1 LQLDQFPLL
10 CIAGKVTDH
19 ELIANWIFKYTSTIL
34 MTDKHISTAAAE
46 SEPSRLV
53 GQDLSLNSPRSL
65 PLMPSRSQH
74 QLYYTRRKPL
84 HPKNVGSLA
93 HRKQAASLL

>member
-1 LQLDQFPLL
+1 
-10 CIAGKVTDH
+10 
-19 ELIANWIFKYTSTIL
+19 

-53 GQDLSLNSPRSL
+53 GAQDLGLNSPRSL

-74 QLYYTRRKPL
+74 QLSYTRMHLK
-84 HPKNVGSLA
+84 KAGSHA
-93 HRKQAASLL
+93 HRKQAASLLYSIICSGIHY